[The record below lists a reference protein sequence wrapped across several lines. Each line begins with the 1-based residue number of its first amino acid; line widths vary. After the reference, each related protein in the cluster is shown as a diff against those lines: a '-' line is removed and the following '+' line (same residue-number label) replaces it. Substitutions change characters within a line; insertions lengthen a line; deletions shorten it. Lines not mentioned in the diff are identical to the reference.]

1 MTDIRKIA
9 EQIVETEGGFVDDP
23 DDLGGASKYEVTLG
37 TLKRLNR
44 DLTGDGKITI

>member
-23 DDLGGASKYEVTLG
+23 DDLGGATKNWG
-37 TLKRLNR
+37 DFGHLK
-44 DLTGDGKITI
+44 TSQS